1 MPMEYSLLIALQVS
15 GPQERSAA
23 VEEVIESLGEWIQ
36 VQRSLYILWTSIEP
50 RDVHDR
56 VRDAMEASDLLAV
69 ADIKKGFVSNYG
81 AVLDAFSSKSLDL
94 PPSTLQIDRGGGLG
108 VVRAEAAAAA

>member
-15 GPQERSAA
+15 GPQERGAA

-56 VRDAMEASDLLAV
+56 VRDAMEVSDLLAV

-81 AVLDAFSSKSLDL
+81 AVLSSFPSKVFDL
-94 PPSTLQIDRGGGLG
+94 PMSTLEIDRASGLG
-108 VVRAEAAAAA
+108 VVRNEAAAAA